1 MQWETNNFWNTG
13 CVKETMIVGIMDTS
27 PSIIRIS
34 SAWAKPNK
42 GEKQGIM
49 RNATKF
55 EAATQYPN
63 RLSVEWTAAPHDDS
77 ITPENARRCDHA
89 RIKS

>member
-1 MQWETNNFWNTG
+1 MEREGMRWNTNNFWKTG
-13 CVKETMIVGIMDTS
+13 FVKETMIVGIMGAS
-27 PSIIRIS
+27 PSIIRVS

-55 EAATQYPN
+55 EAAANQCQ
-63 RLSVEWTAAPHDDS
+63 S
-77 ITPENARRCDHA
+77 
-89 RIKS
+89 

>member
-1 MQWETNNFWNTG
+1 MANHIDFDPSVYRKRGDAMENQQLLEYR
-13 CVKETMIVGIMDTS
+13 CVKETMIVEIMGAS
-27 PSIIRIS
+27 PSIIRVS

-55 EAATQYPN
+55 EAAANQCQ
-63 RLSVEWTAAPHDDS
+63 S
-77 ITPENARRCDHA
+77 
-89 RIKS
+89 